1 MQAGQPVDAGNVPR
15 LRVATELGAEDA
27 ARVLALAEAAA
38 EADGAQPL
46 GEHVVLHL
54 RHGGDHSVHLLAE
67 DASGDLLGYAHLDL
81 AEPGEG
87 PAAELAVSPGARGRG
102 VGAQLLG
109 ALVDRAAEHSGAL
122 RLWAHGD
129 AAPATRLA
137 TAHGFTRIRRLWQ
150 MRRSLYAPL
159 PAVDLPEG
167 VHLRPFDR
175 ERDARAWLA
184 LNALAFADLPDQGT
198 WTEADL
204 AGRVA
209 EPWFDP
215 AGFLL
220 ASTVE
225 GQLVGFHW
233 TKVHAH
239 AGGSVHQ
246 HDPIGEVYVVGV
258 DPAHR
263 GRGLGRA
270 LTLAGLHHLRRAG
283 LGAAMLYVDSDN
295 AAAISLY
302 RSLGFAVWDSDTLF
316 GR

>member
-1 MQAGQPVDAGNVPR
+1 MQAGQPPTDDDLPR
-15 LRVATELGAEDA
+15 FRVATELGPDDV
-27 ARVLALAEAAA
+27 ARVLALADAAA
-38 EADGAQPL
+38 EVDGAQPL

-54 RHGGDHSVHLLAE
+54 RHGGDHSVHVLAE
-67 DASGDLLGYAHLDL
+67 DRAGALLGYAHLDL
-81 AEPGEG
+81 ADPGEG

-102 VGAQLLG
+102 VGARLLG
-109 ALVDRAAEHSGAL
+109 ELVDLASEHSGAL
-122 RLWAHGD
+122 RLWAHGN
-129 AAPATRLA
+129 AGPATRLA

-159 PAVDLPEG
+159 PPVDLAEG

-175 ERDARAWLA
+175 QRDTRAWLD
-184 LNALAFADLPDQGT
+184 LNARAFADLPDQGT

-204 AGRVA
+204 ARRVA
-209 EPWFDP
+209 EPWFDS

-220 ASTVE
+220 ASTADE
-225 GQLVGFHW
+225 QLVGFHW

-239 AGGSVHQ
+239 VSGSVHQ

-283 LGAAMLYVDSDN
+283 LGSAMLYVDSDN
-295 AAAISLY
+295 TAAIALY